1 MSETF
6 QKKYKKVIDKKEKQ
20 MYSYIK
26 GGMKS
31 LPQIY
36 RRLSWIIKKSQMTC

>member
-1 MSETF
+1 MTQINTIWINLEENVRNF
-6 QKKYKKVIDKKEKQ
+6 LKKYKKVIDKKEKQ

-31 LPQIY
+31 LPQI
-36 RRLSWIIKKSQMTC
+36 